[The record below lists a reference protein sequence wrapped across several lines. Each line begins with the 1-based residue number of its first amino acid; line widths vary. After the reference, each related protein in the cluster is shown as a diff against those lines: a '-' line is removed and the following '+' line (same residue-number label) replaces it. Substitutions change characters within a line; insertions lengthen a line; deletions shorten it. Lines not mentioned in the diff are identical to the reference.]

1 MASTC
6 IAGKV
11 EPIRDYPD
19 EEPLLEEDQR
29 SPVGYLVP
37 NLPEFPIDPYQGKK
51 GVFPLALRIELS
63 LGVLLAASIGAG
75 IVALAYTDW
84 GDQTEKALLRIF

>member
-6 IAGKV
+6 IAGKA

-19 EEPLLEEDQR
+19 EEPLLEEDHR

-37 NLPEFPIDPYQGKK
+37 NLPEFPLDPYRGKK
-51 GVFPLALRIELS
+51 GVLPLSSRVELA
-63 LGVLLAASIGAG
+63 LGVLLAAAIGAG

-84 GDQTEKALLRIF
+84 ADQTEKALLDIF